1 MILADVMQ
9 ELADVADGIPGLTCY
24 GWPTEEATPPAA
36 WPIYPARMPVNAAFQ
51 RGTDRWQGGLWVAV
65 GRVWDKAT
73 RDQLSRYTA
82 GDGPESVIAAYFA
95 HDWQTCAYARPVEWT
110 FDAIQLAGVEM
121 MAALLELDIAGPGAT
136 EG

>member
-1 MILADVMQ
+1 MNLTDVMQ
-9 ELADVADGIPGLTCY
+9 ELADVADMVEGLNCY
-24 GWPTEEATPPAA
+24 GWPAEEATPPAA
-36 WPIYPARMPVNAAFQ
+36 WPTYPARMPVNAAFR

-82 GDGPESVIAAYFA
+82 GSGPESIIEAYTN
-95 HDWQTCAYARPVEWT
+95 HDWRSCSYARPVEWT
-110 FDAIQLAGVEM
+110 FDAIELAGVPM

-136 EG
+136 GG